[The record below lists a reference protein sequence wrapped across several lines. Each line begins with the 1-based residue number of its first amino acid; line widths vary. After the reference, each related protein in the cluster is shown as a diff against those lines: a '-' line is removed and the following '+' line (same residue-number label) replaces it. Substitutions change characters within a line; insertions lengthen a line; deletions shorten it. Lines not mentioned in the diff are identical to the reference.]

1 MARKKSFN
9 DIANQTERLFNTA
22 LWKQNNSSRARK
34 ISNIGKR
41 YLDNIRNSKWG
52 KSMFAQR
59 DSLIKKGHK
68 NKAIELGKSGANVK
82 HERNLYMGVKAKGAV
97 AG

>member
-9 DIANQTERLFNTA
+9 DISHQAERLFHTA

-34 ISNIGKR
+34 IENIRKR
-41 YLDNIRNSKWG
+41 YVDNIRNSKWG
-52 KSMFAQR
+52 KSMFAKK
-59 DSLIKKGHK
+59 DSLIKEGHRD
-68 NKAIELGKSGANVK
+68 KAIELGKSAANVK
-82 HERNLYMGVKAKGAV
+82 RERNLYMSVKAKGAV

>member
-22 LWKQNNSSRARK
+22 LWKQNNSSRATK
-34 ISNIGKR
+34 ISNIGKQ

-52 KSMFAQR
+52 KSMFAQK
-59 DSLIKKGHK
+59 DSLIKEGHRD
-68 NKAIELGKSGANVK
+68 KAIELGKSAANVK
-82 HERNLYMGVKAKGAV
+82 HERNLYMGVKAKGVV

>member
-1 MARKKSFN
+1 MARKKSYG
-9 DIANQTERLFNTA
+9 DIASQTDRLFNTA
-22 LWKQNNSSRARK
+22 LWKQNNSSRATK
-34 ISNIGKR
+34 INNIGKR

-59 DSLIKKGHK
+59 DSLIKKGHRD
-68 NKAIELGKSGANVK
+68 KAIELGERGANVK
-82 HERNLYMGVKAKGAV
+82 HERNLYMGIKSKGAV